1 MSPLATQG
9 CFRPL
14 CTLARSHGKVEEV
27 CSCQPESNVG
37 SSSGHDVPKHE
48 HARNGN
54 EPTGFN
60 DEPFHDAAA
69 TDATDATDAATAAG
83 DGCWEGVSQGR
94 VPTNPP
100 RRKSSEQE
108 VKRIHKENK
117 KNRARQEAAMAID
130 RLATSSGD
138 PDLIP
143 RSCTIL
149 RKVPLAAC
157 QSTNK
162 QFFKSTLIPEP
173 FPKKPI

>member
-1 MSPLATQG
+1 M
-9 CFRPL
+9 
-14 CTLARSHGKVEEV
+14 GKSRKS

-69 TDATDATDAATAAG
+69 TDANRCNRCRQPQQAMAAG
-83 DGCWEGVSQGR
+83 GGESRQSA
-94 VPTNPP
+94 NESS
-100 RRKSSEQE
+100 SSESSDQE

-157 QSTNK
+157 QIN
-162 QFFKSTLIPEP
+162 
-173 FPKKPI
+173 

>member
-69 TDATDATDAATAAG
+69 TDATDAATAAG
-83 DGCWEGVSQGR
+83 DGCWRGESRQSA
-94 VPTNPP
+94 NESS
-100 RRKSSEQE
+100 SSESSDQE